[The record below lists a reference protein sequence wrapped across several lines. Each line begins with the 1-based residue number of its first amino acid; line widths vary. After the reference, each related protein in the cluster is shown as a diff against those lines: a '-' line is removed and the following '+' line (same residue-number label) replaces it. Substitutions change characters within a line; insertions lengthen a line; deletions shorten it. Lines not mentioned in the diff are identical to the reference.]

1 MKPER
6 ILLNGTVRTQDKNRP
21 LAGAVA
27 IANDRILAVGES
39 HEIKSLAGS
48 GTEIL
53 DLKGRLVLP
62 GFMDSHLHYY
72 DWAMGRRNLDLA
84 DVGSFAEF
92 QDRLAEASRNAP
104 AEAWILGQGWNESD
118 WPENRMPT
126 RDDLDAL
133 DPMHPV
139 ILWRCDLHLA
149 VANSLALQLAGIDEH
164 TPDPPHGVIAR
175 DASGRPTGILREH
188 APNLIKEVVS
198 DPGDAIVFDA
208 MLDGIP
214 ELHSY
219 GMTGLCDVRLMGGI
233 EGPPAMRSWQRI
245 HDQGKL
251 DLRCWTGIPGERMDE
266 AISLGLR
273 TGFGDERLRL
283 GHVKF
288 FMDGGMGART
298 AWMIEPYLDAEQG
311 MALWNLEELRDAVF
325 RCDRAGLAVM
335 IHAIGDRA
343 NREVI
348 SLFENLETA
357 HPKGPEWEAI
367 QPSVRHRI
375 EHLQMIRPEDIQRMA
390 HLDLTA
396 CVQPH
401 NMILD
406 IRMIETSV
414 GGLGR
419 YAYTYRSM
427 LDAGLPLVMSSDSP
441 VCDPRPLV
449 GIQAAVTRRRPDG
462 TPEGGWYP
470 EQALTVDEAV
480 RAYTL
485 SAAEANG
492 ADGSLGSIT
501 PGKHADLIVLDR
513 DIYEIDPLEI
523 AETPVVMTLFDGR
536 VVHRR

>member
-1 MKPER
+1 M
-6 ILLNGTVRTQDKNRP
+6 
-21 LAGAVA
+21 
-27 IANDRILAVGES
+27 
-39 HEIKSLAGS
+39 
-48 GTEIL
+48 
-53 DLKGRLVLP
+53 
-62 GFMDSHLHYY
+62 
-72 DWAMGRRNLDLA
+72 
-84 DVGSFAEF
+84 
-92 QDRLAEASRNAP
+92 
-104 AEAWILGQGWNESD
+104 
-118 WPENRMPT
+118 
-126 RDDLDAL
+126 
-133 DPMHPV
+133 
-139 ILWRCDLHLA
+139 
-149 VANSLALQLAGIDEH
+149 
-164 TPDPPHGVIAR
+164 
-175 DASGRPTGILREH
+175 
-188 APNLIKEVVS
+188 
-198 DPGDAIVFDA
+198 
-208 MLDGIP
+208 
-214 ELHSY
+214 
-219 GMTGLCDVRLMGGI
+219 
-233 EGPPAMRSWQRI
+233 
-245 HDQGKL
+245 
-251 DLRCWTGIPGERMDE
+251 
-266 AISLGLR
+266 
-273 TGFGDERLRL
+273 
-283 GHVKF
+283 
-288 FMDGGMGART
+288 
-298 AWMIEPYLDAEQG
+298 
-311 MALWNLEELRDAVF
+311 
-325 RCDRAGLAVM
+325 
-335 IHAIGDRA
+335 
-343 NREVI
+343 
-348 SLFENLETA
+348 
-357 HPKGPEWEAI
+357 